1 MNPRRKWLRYVGLP
15 VVSVLA
21 TLAVAEFAIRSTPL
35 GRPRLD
41 LTPFLQYNLELGWSN
56 RPFSR
61 GTVYDREYAT
71 YLQYNSKGMR
81 GPERSYAK
89 PPGTYRILAL
99 GDSFVDGYTVALAD
113 RVTEQLERLLNAA
126 SPPQRVEAITM
137 GVAGYSTDQELLWL
151 ESEGLRYE
159 PDLVVLLFFDN
170 DIYGN
175 GLPYF
180 FGAKPQFLWNGR
192 ALALHN
198 VPVPH
203 SVPGGHRHE
212 TSRWN
217 LASRFPAFHRWAE
230 DHSRLYRLA
239 AGTSHSTPLPPHSP
253 IYRRPETPEVRSA
266 WEVTRALLA
275 RMKRDAGERGTGFLV
290 FYIPRREDVY
300 RQDWAKIEARL
311 GLQPGQWD
319 MRGVTDRFLEI
330 CREED
335 LHCLDPTARFVE
347 TARQLA
353 PGGQRLYY
361 KYDGHWAA
369 SGHRLAA
376 QILAEQIRPELMKRA
391 HLSRAFR

>member
-15 VVSVLA
+15 AVSVLA
-21 TLAVAEFAIRSTPL
+21 TLAVAEFAIRITPL

-41 LTPFLQYNLELGWSN
+41 LTPFLQYNPRLGWSN
-56 RPFSR
+56 RPFAR
-61 GTVYDREYAT
+61 GTVYDREYVT

-81 GPERSYAK
+81 GPERPYAK

-99 GDSFVDGYTVALAD
+99 GDSFVDGYTVALDD
-113 RVTEQLERLLNAA
+113 RVTEQLERLLHAA
-126 SPPQRVEAITM
+126 KTPPRVETIAM

-203 SVPGGHRHE
+203 SVPGQHRHE
-212 TSRWN
+212 TSRWI
-217 LASRFPAFHRWAE
+217 LASRFPALHRWAE

-239 AGTSHSTPLPPHSP
+239 AVASASTP
-253 IYRRPETPEVRSA
+253 
-266 WEVTRALLA
+266 
-275 RMKRDAGERGTGFLV
+275 
-290 FYIPRREDVY
+290 
-300 RQDWAKIEARL
+300 
-311 GLQPGQWD
+311 
-319 MRGVTDRFLEI
+319 
-330 CREED
+330 
-335 LHCLDPTARFVE
+335 
-347 TARQLA
+347 
-353 PGGQRLYY
+353 
-361 KYDGHWAA
+361 
-369 SGHRLAA
+369 
-376 QILAEQIRPELMKRA
+376 
-391 HLSRAFR
+391 